1 MNTQINVPPMTA
13 APDLSAIIRER
24 LQALD
29 PVSLD
34 IIDDSHLH
42 AGHEGSKN
50 GASHFTVR
58 IVTSHFTGLTPVA
71 RHRLVYD
78 RLKDLLPY
86 PIHALALDTRTP

>member
-1 MNTQINVPPMTA
+1 MGTRMTA
-13 APDLSAIIRER
+13 SPNLADVIRER

-50 GASHFTVR
+50 GAAHFTVR
-58 IVTSHFTGLTPVA
+58 IVTPRFSGLTPVA